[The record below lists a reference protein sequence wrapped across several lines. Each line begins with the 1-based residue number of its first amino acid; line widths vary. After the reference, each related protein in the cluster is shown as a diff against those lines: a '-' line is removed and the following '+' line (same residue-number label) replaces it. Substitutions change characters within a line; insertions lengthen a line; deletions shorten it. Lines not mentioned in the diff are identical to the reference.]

1 MDVIN
6 LLWDDG
12 IVVLKD
18 EPLNVMGPETL
29 FFHRLGLD
37 PQVCVIMEVGEG
49 AANVKK
55 KINKILK
62 KATVNRHLAG
72 LRLTAITVQTR
83 ASHSKLDKVK
93 QCKKGS

>member
-49 AANVKK
+49 AANIK
-55 KINKILK
+55 NK
-62 KATVNRHLAG
+62 
-72 LRLTAITVQTR
+72 
-83 ASHSKLDKVK
+83 
-93 QCKKGS
+93 

>member
-37 PQVCVIMEVGEG
+37 PQVCVVMEVGEG
-49 AANVKK
+49 AANIKK
-55 KINKILK
+55 KIIKKKSNSKQTFSGSATDGCYCANSCLTFKI
-62 KATVNRHLAG
+62 
-72 LRLTAITVQTR
+72 RL
-83 ASHSKLDKVK
+83 S
-93 QCKKGS
+93 